1 MQNQKQQ
8 PNRRDLG
15 ELHPMEIDLIIT
27 LRHDF
32 PFGQVEI
39 EMRDG
44 LPQYLLKTVNRRKL
58 GNFQVMHRIDLT
70 KEYPEMY
77 NKVTDR

>member
-1 MQNQKQQ
+1 MLKQAKQ
-8 PNRRDLG
+8 PNREDLG
-15 ELHPMEIDLIIT
+15 ELHPMEIDLILT

-39 EMRDG
+39 EMREG

-58 GNFQVMHRIDLT
+58 GNFQVINRTDLT
-70 KEYPEMY
+70 KRYPELY
-77 NKVTDR
+77 NKVSK